1 MKHLLNEM
9 NTGAVGAGGGG
20 GKLIHVKQ
28 TEGGVPPFFSAE
40 GVGRAFFGLGW
51 VKFKSSRLSSVKELI
66 KVIKPKK
73 STILVHTVH

>member
-40 GVGRAFFGLGW
+40 GFGVCERVGLGAAA
-51 VKFKSSRLSSVKELI
+51 
-66 KVIKPKK
+66 
-73 STILVHTVH
+73 VHGP